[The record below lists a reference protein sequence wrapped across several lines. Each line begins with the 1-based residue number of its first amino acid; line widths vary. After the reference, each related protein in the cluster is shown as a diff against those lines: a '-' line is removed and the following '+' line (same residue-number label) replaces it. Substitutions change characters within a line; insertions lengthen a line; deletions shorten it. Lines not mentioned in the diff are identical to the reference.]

1 VKARVA
7 LLRSVNVGGT
17 GKLPM
22 EELRA
27 MCAECGLDHVRTH
40 IASGN
45 VVFASAMEEAVVKE
59 KLETRIEHYVGRR
72 IAVLVR
78 DAAEMAAVLTSNPF
92 ADANPSQTVA
102 IFLDAPPAPD
112 TIEQARGRTVER
124 IALGRREIYVD
135 YAGSMGTS
143 KLSLAA
149 SKSGTARNMNTV
161 ARMAE
166 LVAELE
172 AVLRG

>member
-1 VKARVA
+1 MIARVA

-22 EELRA
+22 ADLRA
-27 MCAECGLDHVRTH
+27 MCEAAGLLQVRTH

-45 VVFASAMEEAVVKE
+45 VVFASALDEKAIVAMLEAR
-59 KLETRIEHYVGRR
+59 LADYAGRH

-78 DAAEMAAVLTSNPF
+78 NAAEMKAVQAANPF

-102 IFLDAPPAPD
+102 IFLHEPPAD
-112 TIEQARGRTVER
+112 VVETARGRTVER
-124 IALGRREIYVD
+124 IAVGRREIYVD

-149 SKSGTARNMNTV
+149 SKLGTARNMNTV
-161 ARMAE
+161 ARMAQMA
-166 LVAELE
+166 AELE
-172 AVLRG
+172 ATLGN